1 MNIGSIIKVSLFRQ
15 FSRSEPTKIAQLGVP
30 TWLTNKHRFVLCWKA
45 LLSQVCMCRPMT
57 LNVVHSEVPIR
68 WFLEWLK
75 KKMVEITA
83 VHYSAP
89 LSTYD
94 SVEDLTYVW
103 RTQVW
108 KNYLGMKIIQN
119 DTQSNVFL
127 GNFAHTFWFW
137 HLKASV
143 MCIFLDFC
151 NFMAKFGQKSL
162 FWSDIFF
169 DNAIWSMRKQQLCY

>member
-1 MNIGSIIKVSLFRQ
+1 MVKAYKWEIGLY
-15 FSRSEPTKIAQLGVP
+15 
-30 TWLTNKHRFVLCWKA
+30 C
-45 LLSQVCMCRPMT
+45 
-57 LNVVHSEVPIR
+57 
-68 WFLEWLK
+68 
-75 KKMVEITA
+75 ITF
-83 VHYSAP
+83 
-89 LSTYD
+89 TYD

-103 RTQVW
+103 RTRVW

-143 MCIFLDFC
+143 MCIFKDFC
-151 NFMAKFGQKSL
+151 DFMAKFGQKSL

-169 DNAIWSMRKQQLCY
+169 DNAIWSMKKQQLCY